1 MKEVSELLNLL
12 NLEQIEDNLFRG
24 QSTSIGSPRVFG
36 GQVLAQALHSAI
48 RTVPEERV
56 AHSLH
61 AYFILP
67 GDIQKPIVYEV
78 EHTRDGGSF
87 TTRRIK
93 AIQKGRPIFNM
104 SASFQL
110 RQEGY
115 SHQISMPQVPQ
126 PEELASREEL
136 IAQYGDEWPEGFKK
150 FYNIERPIDFRP
162 VEQFNP
168 LHPGKRHP
176 LKQVWMKSKGEMPD
190 DFGAHLCVLAYASDY
205 NLLGTAILPHGD
217 VANFANVQ
225 MASLDHAMWFHRD
238 FRMDEWLLYSLD
250 SPSTSNA
257 RGLCRGSIFTREGTL
272 IASVVQEGLIRP
284 YQPTS
289 K

>member
-1 MKEVSELLNLL
+1 MNDVSELINLL

-24 QSTSIGSPRVFG
+24 QSSSIGSPRVFG
-36 GQVLAQALHSAI
+36 GQVLAQALQAAI
-48 RTVPEERV
+48 RTVPPDRT

-67 GDIQKPIVYEV
+67 GKLDRPIIYEV

-93 AIQKGRPIFNM
+93 AIQNGRPIFNM

-110 RQEGY
+110 DQEGY
-115 SHQISMPQVPQ
+115 EHQIAMPNVPQ
-126 PEELASREEL
+126 PDHLPSREE
-136 IAQYGDEWPEGFKK
+136 ISEKNQEGWPEHFKN
-150 FYNIERPIDFRP
+150 FYNIARPIDFRP
-162 VEQFNP
+162 VEYFDPIN
-168 LHPGKRHP
+168 PGKRPPHR
-176 LKQVWMKSKGEMPD
+176 QVWMKSKGEMPD
-190 DFGAHLCVLAYASDY
+190 AFGLHLCVLAYASDY

-225 MASLDHAMWFHRD
+225 MASLDHAMWFHRR
-238 FRMDEWLLYSLD
+238 FRMDEWLLYDLD

-257 RGLCRGSIFTREGTL
+257 RGLCRGNIFTQSGHL
-272 IASVVQEGLIRP
+272 VASVVQEGLIRP
-284 YQPTS
+284 FQS
-289 K
+289 R